1 MSGEGLPKLA
11 LWRRV
16 QQDIEQQI
24 RDGSMPPGT
33 RLPTEEQLA
42 GSFDVHRHTIRRAI
56 ARLKEK
62 ELVTVVHGKG
72 AYVTDQQ
79 ICYRV
84 GRATRMTNAILRI
97 GRTAQRRVLSS
108 TEMSADKQLAGLLSL
123 PVGHPVCRVRTLR
136 MVDEQP
142 ISLTTYFYPLP
153 RFAGISRCIAET
165 GSVSEA
171 LSRYGVTKML
181 RNDMHIRASL
191 PSVQEAK
198 TLRIR
203 RSKPLVELLSVNLD
217 ASGVPVQRVHG
228 KIVSECL
235 DVVISLND

>member
-1 MSGEGLPKLA
+1 MSSEGLPKLA

-24 RDGSMPPGT
+24 RSGSLQPGAW
-33 RLPTEEQLA
+33 LPSEGQLA
-42 GSFDVHRHTIRRAI
+42 ASFDVHRHTVRRAI
-56 ARLKEK
+56 ARLREK

-72 AYVTDQQ
+72 AYVTDRQ
-79 ICYRV
+79 ICYRI
-84 GRATRMTNAILRI
+84 GRATRMTAAILRT

-108 TEMSADKQLAGLLSL
+108 SEIRADKRLAALLSL
-123 PVGHPVCRVRTLR
+123 PTGHPVCRVRTLR
-136 MVDEQP
+136 MIDEQP
-142 ISLTTYFYPLP
+142 VSLTTYFYPLP
-153 RFAGISRCIAET
+153 RFAGIGRSIAET

-171 LSRYGVTKML
+171 LGRYGVTRMQ

-191 PSVQEAK
+191 PSVQEAR
-198 TLRIR
+198 TLQIG

-217 ASGVPVQRVHG
+217 ASGVPIQHVHG

-235 DVVISLND
+235 DVVVSLND

>member
-1 MSGEGLPKLA
+1 MSSEGPPKLA

-24 RDGSMPPGT
+24 RDGSLPPGT
-33 RLPTEEQLA
+33 RLPSESQLA
-42 GSFDVHRHTIRRAI
+42 TSFDVHRHTVRRAI

-72 AYVTDQQ
+72 AYVADHQ

-84 GRATRMTNAILRI
+84 GRATRMTTAILRT

-108 TEMSADKQLAGLLSL
+108 TEIPADKRLAALLSL
-123 PVGHPVCRVRTLR
+123 PVGHPICRVRTLR
-136 MVDEQP
+136 MIDDQP
-142 ISLTTYFYPLP
+142 VSLTTYFYPLP
-153 RFAGISRCIAET
+153 RFAGISRSIAET

-171 LSRYGVTKML
+171 LSRYGVTKMI
-181 RNDMHIRASL
+181 RNDMHFRASL
-191 PSVQEAK
+191 PSMQEAK
-198 TLRIR
+198 TLRIG

-217 ASGVPVQRVHG
+217 ASGVPVQHVHG
-228 KIVSECL
+228 KIVSEAL
-235 DVVISLND
+235 DVVVSLND